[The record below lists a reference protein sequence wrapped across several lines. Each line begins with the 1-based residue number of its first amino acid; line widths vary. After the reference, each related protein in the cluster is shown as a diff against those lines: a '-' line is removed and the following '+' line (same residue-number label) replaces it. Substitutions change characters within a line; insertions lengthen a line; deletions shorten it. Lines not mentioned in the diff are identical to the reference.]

1 MPLHSRANAN
11 CDKAKTNVAGFA
23 FEPKARGGDTRL
35 NRIANSSNLLSDED
49 RALCDAAIFSGSKSF
64 DAASR
69 LLPRDV
75 RTASRAL
82 YAFCRASDDLV
93 DEGQMGRASIVQL
106 RNRLNAIYDGAPLA
120 QPCDRAFASVVNAY
134 GIPKAIPDALIEGFD
149 WDEDGRDYH
158 TLDDLLGYA
167 ARVASTVGVMMAI
180 IMGCSDAHGFARAAD
195 LGLAMQLTNIARD
208 VGEDAE
214 RGRIYLPLDWLREA
228 GVAPDDLIAGRADTE
243 AVAGVTAKLLAAAD
257 GYYLKGLTG
266 LGALP
271 IACRPAIKSAG
282 FIYRDIGREITANGY
297 SMTHRAHT
305 STVRKLTLIARA
317 AATPLNL
324 RVDGSAPDRSTAFLV
339 DAARVALVRRE
350 EEASETGL
358 ARLLE
363 LMMTAEERRYQ
374 AGAAREQV

>member
-1 MPLHSRANAN
+1 MPLHSRA
-11 CDKAKTNVAGFA
+11 K
-23 FEPKARGGDTRL
+23 
-35 NRIANSSNLLSDED
+35 LLSDED
-49 RALCDAAIFSGSKSF
+49 RALCDEAIFSGSKSF

-93 DEGQMGRASIVQL
+93 DEGRMGRASIVQL
-106 RNRLNAIYDGAPLA
+106 RNRLNAIYDGASLSL
-120 QPCDRAFASVVNAY
+120 PCDRAFASVVDAY
-134 GIPKAIPDALIEGFD
+134 GIPKAIPDALIEGFE
-149 WDEDGRDYH
+149 WDEDGRGYH

-180 IMGCSDAHGFARAAD
+180 IMGCSDERGFARAAD

-208 VGEDAE
+208 IGEDAE
-214 RGRIYLPLDWLREA
+214 RGRIYLPLDWLQENDIS
-228 GVAPDDLIAGRADTE
+228 PDDLIAGRADTN
-243 AVAGVTAKLLAAAD
+243 AVAGVTARLLATAD
-257 GYYLKGLTG
+257 RYYLKGLSG

-271 IACRPAIKSAG
+271 INCRPAIKSAA

-297 SMTHRAHT
+297 SLTHRAHT
-305 STVRKLTLIARA
+305 STVRKLSLIARA
-317 AATPLNL
+317 ASTPIHL
-324 RVDGSAPDRSTAFLV
+324 RVDPSAPDRSTTFLV
-339 DAARVALVRRE
+339 NAARVAMVRRE
-350 EEASETGL
+350 TQTETGL

-374 AGAAREQV
+374 AGTPREQV

>member
-1 MPLHSRANAN
+1 MPLHSRA
-11 CDKAKTNVAGFA
+11 
-23 FEPKARGGDTRL
+23 
-35 NRIANSSNLLSDED
+35 NLLSDED

-106 RNRLNAIYDGAPLA
+106 RNRLNAIYDGAPLSL
-120 QPCDRAFASVVNAY
+120 PCDRAFASVVQAY
-134 GIPKAIPDALIEGFD
+134 GIPKAIPDALIEGFE

-167 ARVASTVGVMMAI
+167 SRVASTVGIMMAI
-180 IMGCSDAHGFARAAD
+180 IMGCSDEHGFARAAD

-214 RGRIYLPLDWLREA
+214 RGRIYLPLDWLRES
-228 GVAPDDLIAGRADTE
+228 GVSSGDLVAGRAEPD
-243 AVAGVTAKLLAAAD
+243 AVAGVTARLLTAAD
-257 GYYLKGLTG
+257 VYYRKALTG

-271 IACRPAIKSAG
+271 MNCRPAIKSAA
-282 FIYRDIGREITANGY
+282 FIYRDIGREITANGF
-297 SMTHRAHT
+297 SLTHRAHT
-305 STVRKLTLIARA
+305 STVRKLALIARA
-317 AATPLNL
+317 ASTPIQL
-324 RVDGSAPDRSTAFLV
+324 RVDSSAPDRSTAFLV
-339 DAARVALVRRE
+339 EAARVTLVQHD
-350 EEASETGL
+350 AATETGL

-363 LMMTAEERRYQ
+363 LMVTAEERRYE
-374 AGAAREQV
+374 AGAANEQV

>member
-1 MPLHSRANAN
+1 MPLHSRV
-11 CDKAKTNVAGFA
+11 K
-23 FEPKARGGDTRL
+23 
-35 NRIANSSNLLSDED
+35 LLSEED

-93 DEGQMGRASIVQL
+93 DEGRMGRASIVQL
-106 RNRLNAIYDGAPLA
+106 RSRLNAIYGGALLTL
-120 QPCDRAFASVVNAY
+120 PCDRAFAAVAHAY
-134 GIPKAIPDALIEGFD
+134 DIPKAMPDALIEGFE
-149 WDEDGRDYH
+149 WDENGRDYH

-180 IMGCSDAHGFARAAD
+180 IMGCRDEHGFARAAD
-195 LGLAMQLTNIARD
+195 LGLGMQLTNIARD
-208 VGEDAE
+208 VGEDAG

-228 GVAPDDLIAGRADTE
+228 GVSPDDLIAGCADE
-243 AVAGVTAKLLAAAD
+243 DAVATVTARLLAAAD
-257 GYYLKGLTG
+257 GFYVKALTG

-271 IACRPAIKSAG
+271 VNCRPAIKSAA
-282 FIYRDIGREITANGY
+282 FIYRDIGREIKTNGY
-297 SMTHRAHT
+297 SLTRRAHT
-305 STVRKLTLIARA
+305 STVRKLALIAGA
-317 AATPLNL
+317 TATPLNL
-324 RVDGSAPDRSTAFLV
+324 RVDSSAPDRSTTFLV
-339 DAARVALVRRE
+339 EAARMGRVRH
-350 EEASETGL
+350 EAATETGL